1 MSCLKIPLLLS
12 SAVAVHV
19 ASTAPYNPSGNEIVH
34 QTVNEWITMM
44 DFKLGLPL
52 SKALA
57 WTVPLVEI
65 AITVSHM
72 IDPNTLPSVMQQ
84 AVCSLQNIQDMPV
97 ATPFLFGTALT
108 VAGGFIRW
116 WCFRTLGRLFTF
128 KLSVRKGHQLVT
140 SGPYAVVRHPS
151 YMGGIIMSIGTVVLY
166 GSSTSLLRRSG
177 AINVPGMKLIVC
189 AWVAWRMLAL
199 SSYVGRINQEDEV
212 LKSIA
217 GNEWQSWAR
226 AVRYKLLPGIY

>member
-1 MSCLKIPLLLS
+1 
-12 SAVAVHV
+12 
-19 ASTAPYNPSGNEIVH
+19 
-34 QTVNEWITMM
+34 
-44 DFKLGLPL
+44 
-52 SKALA
+52 LA
-57 WTVPLVEI
+57 EI

-72 IDPNTLPSVMQQ
+72 IDPNTLPSAMQQ
-84 AVCSLQNIQDMPV
+84 AVGSLRNIQDMPV

-116 WCFRTLGRLFTF
+116 WCFRTLGRFFTF
-128 KLSVRKGHQLVT
+128 KLSVREEHQLVT

-151 YMGGIIMSIGTVVLY
+151 YMGGIIMSLGTMILY

-177 AINVPGMKLIVC
+177 VMNVPGMKPVVC
-189 AWVAWRMLAL
+189 AWLAWRMLAL

-217 GNEWQSWAR
+217 GDEWHSWAR
-226 AVRYKLLPGIY
+226 VVRYKLLPGIY